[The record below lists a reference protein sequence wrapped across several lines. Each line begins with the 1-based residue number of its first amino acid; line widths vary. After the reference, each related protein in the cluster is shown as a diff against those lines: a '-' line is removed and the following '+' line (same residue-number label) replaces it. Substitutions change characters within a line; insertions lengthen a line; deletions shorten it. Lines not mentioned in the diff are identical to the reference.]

1 MKYLLMVTNY
11 IKKISSQIKA
21 DYLTID
27 DIPPEIGT
35 ISKSL
40 YGTLKSKE
48 TNDPFYTID
57 DALKT

>member
-1 MKYLLMVTNY
+1 MVTNY